1 MQRIEDCGCRVYIWS
16 AVWWLFIILWG
27 FKKGGKTMSC
37 CLIPTLVCVISWE
50 YFSLNVSLSHCTNIL
65 YSLEFYTS
73 SQPTMSTSTGTQKND
88 NQFIEDWSISWKMFD
103 ILQFRR
109 SSELNSNSCRKNGI
123 SSWVKSLKISRN
135 FEGKVLSCSLS
146 SHQSSVSCEH
156 NVGTTE
162 QSTVKLTKL
171 FSLEKICFRGTLRGH

>member
-1 MQRIEDCGCRVYIWS
+1 MLSMPNSATGHIKLSSRTSDPNHNFHPWLESTLFSAPPLLERYRKNNNHSTIRHFKSKSCHRWCIIVSHCDTVMQRIEDCGCRVYIWS

-88 NQFIEDWSISWKMFD
+88 NQFIED
-103 ILQFRR
+103 
-109 SSELNSNSCRKNGI
+109 
-123 SSWVKSLKISRN
+123 
-135 FEGKVLSCSLS
+135 
-146 SHQSSVSCEH
+146 
-156 NVGTTE
+156 
-162 QSTVKLTKL
+162 
-171 FSLEKICFRGTLRGH
+171 